1 MKLFIANANIVSEN
15 EVLPNCS
22 LFSENGQIVDFGKIK
37 APSDAKVID
46 AKGALLLPAFV
57 DIHTHGC
64 LNCDFSDGDIF
75 GFEKIAEQKLKEGD
89 EITQTIEATNA
100 SDLLFF
106 SNKCQVYKNKTA
118 DFALISSTVPTAEVS
133 VLSLKGTSKSVIS
146 HSLETV
152 FSLAVTESEKISIKH
167 KIKDKIFLIIK
178 LPLMLVIKYMW

>member
-37 APSDAKVID
+37 APNDAKVID

-75 GFEKIAEQKLKEGD
+75 G
-89 EITQTIEATNA
+89 
-100 SDLLFF
+100 
-106 SNKCQVYKNKTA
+106 
-118 DFALISSTVPTAEVS
+118 
-133 VLSLKGTSKSVIS
+133 
-146 HSLETV
+146 
-152 FSLAVTESEKISIKH
+152 
-167 KIKDKIFLIIK
+167 
-178 LPLMLVIKYMW
+178 